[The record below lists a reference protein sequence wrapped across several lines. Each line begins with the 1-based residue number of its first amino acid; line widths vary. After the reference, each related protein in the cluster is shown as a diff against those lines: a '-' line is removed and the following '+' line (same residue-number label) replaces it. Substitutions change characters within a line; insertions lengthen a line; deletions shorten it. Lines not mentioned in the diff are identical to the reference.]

1 MLEIFVLASMASGI
15 FWYMVEV
22 ELWYLSVL
30 IALLSLTKHDYDTYV
45 TSAVMREGL
54 NDMDKTKCCNMS
66 YFQDPKSIKSFT
78 LTLRSVTGL
87 MASVALVI
95 TYISKDN
102 IVEQI
107 ELVSTCWTIVC
118 IFWFL
123 AVVPL
128 FVSLLQCAAAKSTPS
143 ILRYRRIT
151 SVYILHDIFLG
162 AFWIYLSTMLHDLV
176 DDVDDTEWRKIF
188 LSMLWW
194 HLLILVCLAVTRVPK
209 KPKMTTCC
217 GLNTITFWQEF
228 FLLLSIFCIYL
239 VIIYRMRFDNLT
251 DMKLSIFS
259 LVAFEISMII
269 IYFCKKGQS
278 LRPKE
283 KIKSRR
289 RDNEQ
294 TNLLSKN
301 ILSF

>member
-1 MLEIFVLASMASGI
+1 MLEIFVLASMASGV

-22 ELWYLSVL
+22 DLWYLSVL
-30 IALLSLTKHDYDTYV
+30 IVLLSLTKYDYDTYV
-45 TSAVMREGL
+45 SSTVMREGL
-54 NDMDKTKCCNMS
+54 NAMSKTKCCNLE
-66 YFQDPKSIKSFT
+66 YFQDPKSIKTLT
-78 LTLRSVTGL
+78 LTLRLITGL
-87 MASVALVI
+87 LASAALVI
-95 TYISKDN
+95 TYTSKDN

-118 IFWFL
+118 IFWFI

-188 LSMLWW
+188 ISMLWW
-194 HLLILVCLAVTRVPK
+194 HLLILVCLAVSRVPK

-251 DMKLSIFS
+251 DMKLSISS
-259 LVAFEISMII
+259 LAIFEISMIV
-269 IYFCKKGQS
+269 IYFCKRDQS
-278 LRPKE
+278 LQPKE
-283 KIKSRR
+283 KMEKSM
-289 RDNEQ
+289 DIEQ
-294 TNLLSKN
+294 TNFFSENK
-301 ILSF
+301 LSF

>member
-22 ELWYLSVL
+22 DLWYLSVL
-30 IALLSLTKHDYDTYV
+30 IVLLSLTKYDYDTYV
-45 TSAVMREGL
+45 SSTVMREGL
-54 NDMDKTKCCNMS
+54 NAMSKTKCCNLE
-66 YFQDPKSIKSFT
+66 YFQDPKSIKTLT
-78 LTLRSVTGL
+78 LTLRLITGL
-87 MASVALVI
+87 LASAALVI
-95 TYISKDN
+95 TYTSKDN

-118 IFWFL
+118 IFWFI

-194 HLLILVCLAVTRVPK
+194 HLLILVCLAVSRVPK

-251 DMKLSIFS
+251 DMKLSISS
-259 LVAFEISMII
+259 LAIFEISMIV
-269 IYFCKKGQS
+269 IYFCKRDQS
-278 LRPKE
+278 LQPKE
-283 KIKSRR
+283 KMEKSM
-289 RDNEQ
+289 DIEQ
-294 TNLLSKN
+294 TNFFGQNK
-301 ILSF
+301 LSF

>member
-22 ELWYLSVL
+22 DLWYLSVL
-30 IALLSLTKHDYDTYV
+30 IVLLSLTKYDYDTYV
-45 TSAVMREGL
+45 SSTVMREGL
-54 NDMDKTKCCNMS
+54 NAMSKTKCCNLE
-66 YFQDPKSIKSFT
+66 YFQDPKSIKTLT

-107 ELVSTCWTIVC
+107 ELVSTCWTVVC
-118 IFWFL
+118 LFWFL
-123 AVVPL
+123 AIVPL
-128 FVSLLQCAAAKSTPS
+128 FVSLLQCAAAKSTQP
-143 ILRYRRIT
+143 ILRYRRMA
-151 SVYILHDIFLG
+151 SVYILHDLFLG
-162 AFWIYLSTMLHDLV
+162 GFWIYLSTMLHDLV

-194 HLLILVCLAVTRVPK
+194 HLIILACLAVNKIPK

-239 VIIYRMRFDNLT
+239 VIIYRMRFDKLT
-251 DMKLSIFS
+251 DMKVSISS
-259 LVAFEISMII
+259 LFVFEISLIV
-269 IYFCKKGQS
+269 IYFCKKDGQ

-283 KIKSRR
+283 KSDKSM
-289 RDNEQ
+289 DIEQ
-294 TNLLSKN
+294 TNFFGQNK
-301 ILSF
+301 LSF

>member
-22 ELWYLSVL
+22 DLWYLSVL
-30 IALLSLTKHDYDTYV
+30 IVLLSLTKYDYDTYV
-45 TSAVMREGL
+45 SSTVMREGL
-54 NDMDKTKCCNMS
+54 NAMSKTKCCNLE
-66 YFQDPKSIKSFT
+66 YFQDPKSIKTLT
-78 LTLRSVTGL
+78 LTLRLITGL
-87 MASVALVI
+87 LASAALVI
-95 TYISKDN
+95 TYTSKDN

-118 IFWFL
+118 IFWFI

-188 LSMLWW
+188 ISMLWW
-194 HLLILVCLAVTRVPK
+194 HLLILVCLAVSRVPK

-251 DMKLSIFS
+251 DMKLSISS
-259 LVAFEISMII
+259 LAIFEISMIV
-269 IYFCKKGQS
+269 IYFCKRDQS
-278 LRPKE
+278 LQPKE
-283 KIKSRR
+283 KMEKSM
-289 RDNEQ
+289 DIEQ
-294 TNLLSKN
+294 TNFFSENK
-301 ILSF
+301 LSF

>member
-22 ELWYLSVL
+22 DLWYLSVL
-30 IALLSLTKHDYDTYV
+30 IVLLSLTKYDYDTYV
-45 TSAVMREGL
+45 SSTVMREGL
-54 NDMDKTKCCNMS
+54 NAMSKTKCCNLE
-66 YFQDPKSIKSFT
+66 YFQDPKSIKTLT
-78 LTLRSVTGL
+78 LTLRLITGL
-87 MASVALVI
+87 LASAALVI
-95 TYISKDN
+95 TYTSKDN

-118 IFWFL
+118 IFWFI

-194 HLLILVCLAVTRVPK
+194 HLLILVCLAVSRVPK

-251 DMKLSIFS
+251 DMKLSISS
-259 LVAFEISMII
+259 LAIFEISMIV
-269 IYFCKKGQS
+269 IYFCKRDQS
-278 LRPKE
+278 LQPKE
-283 KIKSRR
+283 KMEKGMDI
-289 RDNEQ
+289 EQ
-294 TNLLSKN
+294 TNFFSQNK
-301 ILSF
+301 LSF

>member
-1 MLEIFVLASMASGI
+1 
-15 FWYMVEV
+15 
-22 ELWYLSVL
+22 
-30 IALLSLTKHDYDTYV
+30 
-45 TSAVMREGL
+45 MREGL
-54 NDMDKTKCCNMS
+54 NAMSKTKCCNLE
-66 YFQDPKSIKSFT
+66 YFQDPKSIKTLT
-78 LTLRSVTGL
+78 LTLRLITGL
-87 MASVALVI
+87 LASAALVI
-95 TYISKDN
+95 TYTSKDN

-118 IFWFL
+118 IFWFI

-194 HLLILVCLAVTRVPK
+194 HLLILVCLAVSRVPK

-251 DMKLSIFS
+251 DMKLSISS
-259 LVAFEISMII
+259 LAIFEISMIV
-269 IYFCKKGQS
+269 IYFCKRDQS
-278 LRPKE
+278 LQPKE
-283 KIKSRR
+283 KMEKSM
-289 RDNEQ
+289 DIEQ
-294 TNLLSKN
+294 TNFFSENK
-301 ILSF
+301 LSF

>member
-1 MLEIFVLASMASGI
+1 MLEIFVLASMASGV

-22 ELWYLSVL
+22 DLWYLSVL
-30 IALLSLTKHDYDTYV
+30 IALLSLTKYDYDTYM
-45 TSAVMREGL
+45 TSADLRKGL
-54 NDMDKTKCCNMS
+54 SDMSKTKCCNMS
-66 YFQDPKSIKSFT
+66 YFQDPKSIKTFT
-78 LTLRSVTGL
+78 LNLRVFTGL
-87 MASVALVI
+87 LASAALVI
-95 TYISKDN
+95 TYTSKDN

-118 IFWFL
+118 IFWFI
-123 AVVPL
+123 AIVPL

-176 DDVDDTEWRKIF
+176 DDADDTEWRKIF

-194 HLLILVCLAVTRVPK
+194 HLLILVCLAVSRVPK

-251 DMKLSIFS
+251 DMKLSISS
-259 LVAFEISMII
+259 LAIFEISMIV
-269 IYFCKKGQS
+269 IYFCKKGQRF
-278 LRPKE
+278 RPKE
-283 KIKSRR
+283 KNESRR

-294 TNLLSKN
+294 TNFFSQNK
-301 ILSF
+301 LSF

>member
-1 MLEIFVLASMASGI
+1 MLEIFVLASMASGV
-15 FWYMVEV
+15 FWYIVEV
-22 ELWYLSVL
+22 DLWYLSVL
-30 IALLSLTKHDYDTYV
+30 IALLSLTKYDYDTYV

-54 NDMDKTKCCNMS
+54 NDMDKTKCCNLE

-87 MASVALVI
+87 MASAALVI

-194 HLLILVCLAVTRVPK
+194 HLIVLVCLVVNRVPK
-209 KPKMTTCC
+209 KTKMTTCC
-217 GLNTITFWQEF
+217 GLNTITYWQEF
-228 FLLLSIFCIYL
+228 FLFISIFCIYL

-251 DMKLSIFS
+251 DMKLSISS
-259 LVAFEISMII
+259 LFVFEISMIV
-269 IYFCKKGQS
+269 IYFCKRDGQ

-283 KIKSRR
+283 KSEKNMDI
-289 RDNEQ
+289 EQ
-294 TNLLSKN
+294 TNFFSQNK
-301 ILSF
+301 LSF

>member
-22 ELWYLSVL
+22 DLWYLSVL
-30 IALLSLTKHDYDTYV
+30 IALLSLTYYDYGTYV
-45 TSAVMREGL
+45 SSTVMREGI
-54 NDMDKTKCCNMS
+54 NAMSKTKCCNLE
-66 YFQDPKSIKSFT
+66 YFQDPKSIKTLT

-87 MASVALVI
+87 LASAALVI

-123 AVVPL
+123 AIVPL
-128 FVSLLQCAAAKSTPS
+128 FVSLLQCAAAKSTQP
-143 ILRYRRIT
+143 ILRYRRMA
-151 SVYILHDIFLG
+151 SVYILHDLFLG
-162 AFWIYLSTMLHDLV
+162 GFWIYLSTMLHDLV

-194 HLLILVCLAVTRVPK
+194 HLIVLVCLAVNRVPK

-251 DMKLSIFS
+251 DMKVSISS
-259 LVAFEISMII
+259 LFVFEISLIV
-269 IYFCKKGQS
+269 IYFCKKDGQ

-283 KIKSRR
+283 KSDKSM
-289 RDNEQ
+289 DIEQ
-294 TNLLSKN
+294 TNFFGQNK
-301 ILSF
+301 LSF

>member
-1 MLEIFVLASMASGI
+1 
-15 FWYMVEV
+15 
-22 ELWYLSVL
+22 
-30 IALLSLTKHDYDTYV
+30 
-45 TSAVMREGL
+45 MREGL

-66 YFQDPKSIKSFT
+66 YFQDPKSIKTFT
-78 LTLRSVTGL
+78 LTFRLVTGL

-95 TYISKDN
+95 TYAFKDN

-118 IFWFL
+118 IFWFI
-123 AVVPL
+123 AVIPL
-128 FVSLLQCAAAKSTPS
+128 FISLLQCAAAKSTPA

-194 HLLILVCLAVTRVPK
+194 HLLILVSLAVIRIPK
-209 KPKMTTCC
+209 KPKITTCC

-228 FLLLSIFCIYL
+228 FLLFSIFCIYL
-239 VIIYRMRFDNLT
+239 VIIHRMRFDNLT
-251 DMKLSIFS
+251 DMKLSVLS
-259 LVAFEISMII
+259 LFVFEISLII
-269 IYFCKKGQS
+269 IYFCKKDER

-283 KIKSRR
+283 KTEKSM
-289 RDNEQ
+289 DNER
-294 TNLLSKN
+294 TNLFSNN
-301 ILSF
+301 ISVLSF

>member
-1 MLEIFVLASMASGI
+1 MLEIFVLASMASGV

-22 ELWYLSVL
+22 DLWYLSVL
-30 IALLSLTKHDYDTYV
+30 IALLSLTKYDYDTYV
-45 TSAVMREGL
+45 TSTVMREGL
-54 NDMDKTKCCNMS
+54 NDMSKTKCCNLE
-66 YFQDPKSIKSFT
+66 YFQDPKSIKTLT

-151 SVYILHDIFLG
+151 SVYILHDLFLG
-162 AFWIYLSTMLHDLV
+162 GFWIYLSTMLHDLV

-194 HLLILVCLAVTRVPK
+194 HLIVLVCLAVNRVPK

-239 VIIYRMRFDNLT
+239 VIIYRMRFDKLT
-251 DMKLSIFS
+251 DMKVSISS
-259 LVAFEISMII
+259 LFVFEISLIV
-269 IYFCKKGQS
+269 IYFCKKDGQ

-283 KIKSRR
+283 KSDKSM
-289 RDNEQ
+289 DIEQ
-294 TNLLSKN
+294 TNFFGQNK
-301 ILSF
+301 LSF